1 MRTPAP
7 ISFGSAFPRLSHM
20 IPLLLL
26 SQHARRRR
34 SFVPPLIP
42 KHFLLAK
49 HRVGSK
55 RPSSSSS
62 AMAEKESPPKKVKA
76 SPASPKPAPPRRSA
90 PAKSAVESVDLGDDD
105 DDDDDEEEDYDS
117 EEDDD
122 EFDGPLRPSPF
133 PPPPVP
139 PSRAT
144 PLKSASKSAGA
155 AAASPYLA
163 RTPPG
168 SVSSVRV
175 AVAST
180 GVKRTSMSGSRGG
193 NTSFSPYSDAFASP
207 SSPSSHQTPSRS
219 GLSTPDIGSAASP
232 ALPSK
237 LVFDDSADASSSSSS
252 SSSRWSSVGGGA
264 VSVREASLVLLS
276 AFAVAVITTYEA
288 GEANHL
294 LIGGVGEGGVSQSV
308 HMLDDVPSYVREHA
322 GAIMQK

>member
-1 MRTPAP
+1 
-7 ISFGSAFPRLSHM
+7 M

-105 DDDDDEEEDYDS
+105 DDDEEEEEEDYDS

-264 VSVREASLVLLS
+264 VSVHEASLVLLS